1 MNVYFE
7 SNKENLIKSPID
19 TNNSASNVVTYHHIL
34 SDGTI
39 VNSNSASLVNG
50 LMHAGKI
57 LEHQLGMEVTPATN
71 GMQTTNMDPCN
82 KINLLGMDTTGS
94 KHLLMSALLEQQS
107 SSPPPS
113 HMHDELMDENDP
125 SLKEI
130 EDSLAM
136 SPNATGTSF
145 SNMSSTDLTGTSFNA
160 SVSSGPSGIVS
171 NHTFKKTEWDVKKF
185 ENHVR
190 TVFGD
195 TQPMESMQP
204 EILNTYINNFFE
216 YAKKG
221 DGMEY
226 EPESLIGYMNS
237 FERYLKAKNYPE
249 SLLRSDIF
257 SDTRSMLKRKRDLV
271 RTIGRL
277 VRIKNK
283 DTPYLLKFY
292 RNLFKEKGLLNRE
305 NPDCLLA
312 EVRTFIFKFTFDC
325 HFLIH
330 FNKKKRSISTI

>member
-19 TNNSASNVVTYHHIL
+19 SNNSANNVVQYHHIL

-39 VNSNSASLVNG
+39 VNSNSASLANN
-50 LMHAGKI
+50 LIQTGKLLDNQI
-57 LEHQLGMEVTPATN
+57 GMEVTQTV
-71 GMQTTNMDPCN
+71 MQTNPADSCN
-82 KINLLGMDTTGS
+82 KMNMLSMDTGN
-94 KHLLMSALLEQQS
+94 KHLIMTALLEQH
-107 SSPPPS
+107 SPSPS
-113 HMHDELMDENDP
+113 PMHDDLMDENDP

-130 EDSLAM
+130 EESLAM
-136 SPNATGTSF
+136 SPSGNGASF
-145 SNMSSTDLTGTSFNA
+145 SNISSTDLTGNSFNGSMSNGA
-160 SVSSGPSGIVS
+160 GGIIS

-190 TVFGD
+190 TMFGD
-195 TQPMESMQP
+195 LQPMENMAP
-204 EILNTYINNFFE
+204 EVLNSYINNFFE

-237 FERYLKAKNYPE
+237 FERYLKSKNYPE

-257 SDTRSMLKRKRDLV
+257 SDTRAMLKRKRDLV

-312 EVRTFIFKFTFDC
+312 EVLINTF
-325 HFLIH
+325 
-330 FNKKKRSISTI
+330 